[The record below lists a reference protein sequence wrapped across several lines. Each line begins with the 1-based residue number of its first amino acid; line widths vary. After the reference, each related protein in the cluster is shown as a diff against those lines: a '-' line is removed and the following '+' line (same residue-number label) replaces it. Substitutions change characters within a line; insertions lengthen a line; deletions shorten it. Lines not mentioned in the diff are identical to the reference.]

1 MTELAELAT
10 EISGFISARAKRFF
24 YASNFVKIVLV
35 IGGSVVAGVAHFC
48 DGEKLTAINIVGI
61 CASIVVGIGGI
72 FLFISDRDTSLD
84 LDAARR
90 AIEKASEKQLVL
102 DQEESTA
109 FEQEREYESTLNRAI
124 ELYAA
129 MDQMRT
135 VVHSVLGA
143 PGVDETAAIDSLLQV
158 SSRSLTIASGFML
171 NEHWTIG
178 VYKAETSAASPRIML
193 RCVAHL
199 RSIPCNIA
207 QARLWPEGVGVGG
220 AAYASG
226 VEIVVPDVLS
236 EEIGNRYDIST
247 MAKANDRARYRSLAA
262 IPVISGTDPVVR
274 PWGVVVATSDRPNH
288 FHADH
293 MTGIRTIEGA
303 RALAGMV
310 GVVIRANMRSTA
322 LSKV

>member
-1 MTELAELAT
+1 MTELSALAT

-24 YASNFVKIVLV
+24 YASNFVKVVFV
-35 IGGSVVAGVAHFC
+35 IGGSVLAGVMHFY
-48 DGEKLTAINIVGI
+48 DTDKLSTSNIVGI
-61 CASIVVGIGGI
+61 CASILVGIGGVLLI
-72 FLFISDRDTSLD
+72 IVDRDTSLD

-90 AIEKASEKQLVL
+90 AIEQAAEKQLVL
-102 DQEESTA
+102 DQEESAA
-109 FEQEREYESTLNRAI
+109 FEQEREYDSALNRAI

-129 MDQMRT
+129 MDQMRN
-135 VVHSVLGA
+135 VVHSVLVA
-143 PGVDETAAIDSLLQV
+143 ADVDETGAIDSLLEV

-178 VYKAETSAASPRIML
+178 VYKAEANATSQRTVL

-199 RSIPCNIA
+199 RSIPCAIA
-207 QARLWPEGVGVGG
+207 HARVWPEGVGVGG

-236 EEIGNRYDIST
+236 EEMGNRYDIST
-247 MAKANDRARYRSLAA
+247 MAKLDDRVRYRSLAA
-262 IPVISGTDPVVR
+262 IPVTAGTDPQSR

-288 FHADH
+288 FYADH
-293 MTGIRTIEGA
+293 RTGIRTIEGA

-310 GVVIRANMRSTA
+310 AVVIRAKTRPNVSA
-322 LSKV
+322 KV